1 MKYETSVWHCSVRWS
16 KCVDIICEASASLSL
31 SGICGLKS
39 LHWISLSNRP
49 WFLLRDW
56 TVTGYTC
63 ARTVVCYGSMESRC
77 DVLVLNSMSGQQKP
91 PSVSRPLPPHRRC
104 SVPSVLER
112 SWLPWGGGTHALG
125 CFRGKERGFNV
136 L

>member
-1 MKYETSVWHCSVRWS
+1 MKYETSVWHCSEGWS

-31 SGICGLKS
+31 SGICGLQS

-112 SWLPWGGGTHALG
+112 SWLPWGGGDKIGRAS
-125 CFRGKERGFNV
+125 CRERV
-136 L
+136 